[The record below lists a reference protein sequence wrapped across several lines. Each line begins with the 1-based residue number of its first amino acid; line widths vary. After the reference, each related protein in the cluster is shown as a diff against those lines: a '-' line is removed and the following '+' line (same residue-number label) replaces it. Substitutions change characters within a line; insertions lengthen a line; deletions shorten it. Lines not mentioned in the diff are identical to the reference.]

1 MPGTVITKEEQFL
14 KPTLGLMLLHSAS
27 KLLQFL
33 WTFTAQ
39 SETHTH
45 KKVLNYSCHSHL
57 GKRKSDT

>member
-1 MPGTVITKEEQFL
+1 MSSTVIIKEEQIL

-39 SETHTH
+39 SETHT
-45 KKVLNYSCHSHL
+45 
-57 GKRKSDT
+57 